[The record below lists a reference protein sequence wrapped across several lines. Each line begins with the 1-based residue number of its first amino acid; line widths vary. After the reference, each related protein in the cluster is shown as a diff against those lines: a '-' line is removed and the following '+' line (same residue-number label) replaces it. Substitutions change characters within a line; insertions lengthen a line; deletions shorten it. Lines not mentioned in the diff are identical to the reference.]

1 MYPRLRYLAVALVAA
16 PLILTACADADDD
29 GATVNNLDGE
39 GTTTESASGSDPGS
53 ASGELGGY
61 EPVSDVDAHARLV
74 LDVCQ
79 VNEALPGDGEPD
91 DEAIRAA
98 YTEGGSSQS
107 GDGSNRTLQGAAT
120 SEHDEP
126 LWNRYVEYFESDT
139 FADDFVTAALDGTGE
154 FDGEPDGVRRQGIQK
169 GIQNQVLM
177 AHVFHELDAA
187 AEKVQAG
194 ETDAAEGAPHNV
206 DEAWAFYHGAD
217 PNCAPY
223 ATASKRGED
232 FGTGE
237 AVNESLLAATERM
250 RDAAGEGDQAAFEKA
265 YDEFVSTALVTY
277 VQATIKYGQVMGEDI
292 AGGGQEAAR
301 VHQAEGYAFWRVL
314 APFIAEADAAAAEE
328 IDAVLALSAE
338 PTEGAGDAIRA
349 ALAGAYDDLGIDEG
363 QVGELQSS

>member
-16 PLILTACADADDD
+16 PLILTACADAD
-29 GATVNNLDGE
+29 LDGE
-39 GTTTESASGSDPGS
+39 DTTTEDASGSDSDSAGDPDQGS

-74 LDVCQ
+74 LDMCE
-79 VNEALPGDGEPD
+79 VNEALPGDGELD
-91 DEAIRAA
+91 DEAVRAA
-98 YTEGGSSQS
+98 YTEGGSSQR

-120 SEHDEP
+120 GGHDEP
-126 LWNRYVEYFESDT
+126 LWNRYAEHFGSDT
-139 FADDFVTAALDGTGE
+139 FADDFVTAALEGTGE

-187 AEKVQAG
+187 AAKVQAG

-250 RDAAGEGDQAAFEKA
+250 RDAAGEGDQAAFEEA

-277 VQATIKYGQVMGEDI
+277 VQATIKYGQVMGEDL
-292 AGGGQEAAR
+292 AGGDQEAAR

-328 IDAVLALSAE
+328 IDAVLALTAE
-338 PTEGAGDAIRA
+338 PTEGEGDAIRA
-349 ALAGAYDDLGIDEG
+349 ALEGVYADLGIDEE
-363 QVGELQSS
+363 QVGEFQSS